1 MIDITGLCLEH
12 SIPEEYA
19 ESVAKIIEQF
29 ERQVAD
35 IDAEST
41 RVRIGAD
48 DIIAGQ
54 AKKYRDLQ
62 WRFEM
67 LKQTIR
73 NANHEISGEIM
84 KQYRINVQNQKILL
98 RNKYSEAT

>member
-1 MIDITGLCLEH
+1 MTDIKELCLEH
-12 SIPEEYA
+12 AIPEEYA
-19 ESVAKIIEQF
+19 ESVAKIIEKF
-29 ERQVAD
+29 ECQIAE

-48 DIIAGQ
+48 DIIAEQ
-54 AKKYRDLQ
+54 VNKYKGLQ

-73 NANHEISGEIM
+73 NANHEVSGEIM
-84 KQYRINVQNQKILL
+84 KQYRINVRNQKIVL
-98 RNKYSEAT
+98 RDKYSEAT